1 MTQNTGDL
9 AIVFIIVVYLL
20 TGVVVSL
27 TVFYFSGSRPKNRGN
42 ESKNKA
48 SGETNTL
55 TADKETVSL
64 KKRQLGGTRHFLKKS
79 KTLSP
84 QTERPQNKKVTENEP
99 NISENVITKKKESP
113 NEKVIGRDE
122 VELKGNSVQPIVSP
136 LKSDTKSNDLS
147 LQEQTMKGENPV
159 PTKITD
165 VPNSQG
171 DSIIPNTVLENGQN
185 LETEKNTMAQ
195 EVKPEAVAASTVPL
209 IKIVNENSLKTVK
222 DDKSNNSST
231 GNDFSQLFT
240 DEDVE
245 ENEATKLAKEMN
257 DIDTG
262 DILEGS
268 RDLVNQLKR
277 SRS

>member
-9 AIVFIIVVYLL
+9 AICFIIGVYIL

-27 TVFYFSGSRPKNRGN
+27 TVFYFSGSRPKNRGH
-42 ESKNKA
+42 ESKNKV

-55 TADKETVSL
+55 TADKASVSL
-64 KKRQLGGTRHFLKKS
+64 KKRQLVGTRHFLKKS

-84 QTERPQNKKVTENEP
+84 QPERPQNKKVAENEP
-99 NISENVITKKKESP
+99 NISENVIREKIESP

-122 VELKGNSVQPIVSP
+122 VELKGNSVQSIVSP
-136 LKSDTKSNDLS
+136 LKSDNKSNDLS
-147 LQEQTMKGENPV
+147 LQEQIMNRENPV

-171 DSIIPNTVLENGQN
+171 DSIMPNPVVEKGQN
-185 LETEKNTMAQ
+185 LATEKSTMAQ

-268 RDLVNQLKR
+268 RNLVNQLKR